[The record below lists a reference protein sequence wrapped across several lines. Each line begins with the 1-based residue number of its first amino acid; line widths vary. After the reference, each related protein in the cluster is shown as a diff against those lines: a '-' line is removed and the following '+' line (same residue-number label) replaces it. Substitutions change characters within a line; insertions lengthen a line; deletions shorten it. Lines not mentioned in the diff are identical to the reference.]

1 MYYDMGSARRLRAMD
16 LTALDEAIL
25 DELDQGART
34 QGFLVDA
41 TEEPRYKVH
50 DRLKLLVAAGYIE
63 NIHENTALYELRTDP
78 RSDGES

>member
-1 MYYDMGSARRLRAMD
+1 MEME

-25 DELDQGART
+25 DELETGART

-50 DRLKLLVAAGYIE
+50 ERLKLLEAAGYIE
-63 NIHENTALYELRTDP
+63 NIHKNTALYEIQTDAH
-78 RSDGES
+78 DGRE

>member
-1 MYYDMGSARRLRAMD
+1 ME

-25 DELDQGART
+25 DELNEGART

-41 TEEPRYKVH
+41 TGEPRYKIH
-50 DRLKLLVAAGYIE
+50 ERLKLLKVVGYIE

-78 RSDGES
+78 RH

>member
-1 MYYDMGSARRLRAMD
+1 ME
-16 LTALDEAIL
+16 LTTLDEAIL
-25 DELDQGART
+25 DELNEGART

-41 TEEPRYKVH
+41 TGEPRYKVH
-50 DRLKLLVAAGYIE
+50 ERLKLLVAAGHIE

>member
-1 MYYDMGSARRLRAMD
+1 ME

-25 DELDQGART
+25 DELDKGART

-50 DRLKLLVAAGYIE
+50 ERLKLLTAVGYVE
-63 NIHENTALYELRTDP
+63 NIHENTALYELRGDL
-78 RSDGES
+78 RGEDDE

>member
-1 MYYDMGSARRLRAMD
+1 ME
-16 LTALDEAIL
+16 LTTLDEAIL
-25 DELDQGART
+25 VELNEGART

-41 TEEPRYKVH
+41 TGEPRYKVH
-50 DRLKLLVAAGYIE
+50 ERLKLLVAAGHIE

>member
-1 MYYDMGSARRLRAMD
+1 MD

-41 TEEPRYKVH
+41 TAEPRYKVH
-50 DRLKLLVAAGYIE
+50 ERLKLLVAAGYIE
-63 NIHENTALYELRTDP
+63 NIHENTALYELRDDP
-78 RSDGES
+78 RNDSER

>member
-1 MYYDMGSARRLRAMD
+1 ME
-16 LTALDEAIL
+16 LTTLDEAIL
-25 DELDQGART
+25 DELSEGART

-41 TEEPRYKVH
+41 TGEPRYKVH
-50 DRLKLLVAAGYIE
+50 ERLKLLVAAGHIE

>member
-1 MYYDMGSARRLRAMD
+1 ME

-25 DELDQGART
+25 DELNEGART

-41 TEEPRYKVH
+41 TGEPRYKVH
-50 DRLKLLVAAGYIE
+50 ERLKLLVAAGHIE